1 MDRIN
6 LLLAAL
12 APGAANPAEGP
23 SDAVESARADLKGE
37 VERHFGGRVEAK
49 TALERYAEKP
59 EVERERLKDLLDS
72 TGVVEDFAI
81 VAAAQNVL
89 RLADPEGAAAGK
101 YAVQAQS
108 LGVTIGH

>member
-23 SDAVESARADLKGE
+23 SDAVERARADLKGE

-49 TALERYAEKP
+49 TALERYADKP
-59 EVERERLKDLLDS
+59 DVERERLKDMLES
-72 TGVVEDFAI
+72 TEVVEDFAV
-81 VAAAQNVL
+81 VAAAQNGSGWPIL
-89 RLADPEGAAAGK
+89 TAPLLASTPCRPNHS
-101 YAVQAQS
+101 V
-108 LGVTIGH
+108 